1 MNTAISSELLML
13 LAKAAPEDLAEVE
26 RFLRAKAK
34 SGKCEPHGQMKAESS
49 AGGAPA
55 RFVFRQTGSVCA
67 VVFAGGPE
75 FHIPN
80 TDGAKY
86 LDHLLHRPNET
97 IRAFDLELAVKPYK
111 GEVREANSV
120 QAAADA
126 RMQREARAE
135 LLELEAELAEAEAE
149 GPAEKVAR
157 LNREIAQIKK
167 FAGATAL
174 LSGDTGERARDN
186 VRKAI
191 GKVIA
196 RLRKGG
202 AVEQALA
209 LHLTQSI
216 SLGYDVVYT
225 QPAGKIWQ

>member
-1 MNTAISSELLML
+1 MNTAISTDFLML
-13 LAKAAPEDLAEVE
+13 LAKAAPEDIAEVE
-26 RFLRAKAK
+26 RFLRVRAA
-34 SGKCEPHGQMKAESS
+34 QAIS
-49 AGGAPA
+49 AREDVRPTA
-55 RFVFRQTGSVCA
+55 RFLFRQAGSVCA
-67 VVFAGGPE
+67 VIFEGGAE

-86 LDHLLHRPNET
+86 LDHLLHRPNES

-111 GEVREANSV
+111 GDVRENNSV
-120 QAAADA
+120 QVAVDA

-135 LLELEAELAEAEAE
+135 LLELEAELAEAEAA
-149 GPAEKVAR
+149 GLTEKVAR

-167 FAGATAL
+167 VAGTTAL

-202 AVEQALA
+202 ATEQALA
-209 LHLTQSI
+209 RHLTQSI

-225 QPAGKIWQ
+225 QPAGKIWW

>member
-1 MNTAISSELLML
+1 MNTAISTDFLML
-13 LAKAAPEDLAEVE
+13 LAKAAPEDIAEVE
-26 RFLRAKAK
+26 RFLRVRAA
-34 SGKCEPHGQMKAESS
+34 QAIS
-49 AGGAPA
+49 AREDVRPTA
-55 RFVFRQTGSVCA
+55 RFLFRQAGSVCA
-67 VVFAGGPE
+67 VIFEGGAE

-86 LDHLLHRPNET
+86 LDHLLHRPNES

-111 GEVREANSV
+111 GEVRESNSV

-135 LLELEAELAEAEAE
+135 LLELEAELAEAEAA
-149 GPAEKVAR
+149 GLTEKVVR
-157 LNREIAQIKK
+157 LSREIAQIKK
-167 FAGATAL
+167 VAGTTAL

-202 AVEQALA
+202 AAEQALA
-209 LHLTQSI
+209 RHLTQSI

-225 QPAGKIWQ
+225 QPAGKIWGGGGTCQ

>member
-13 LAKAAPEDLAEVE
+13 LAKAAPEDIAEVE
-26 RFLRAKAK
+26 RFLRVRATPTILAC
-34 SGKCEPHGQMKAESS
+34 GDARPT
-49 AGGAPA
+49 A
-55 RFVFRQTGSVCA
+55 RFVFRQSGSVCA

-149 GPAEKVAR
+149 GLAEKVAR

-202 AVEQALA
+202 AAEQALA